1 MTTSRIK
8 FLIGAALVGGTMTIS
23 AGAQA
28 YWGAPWGGPWSEPG
42 WGGGP
47 WTEPG
52 WGGGPWTGPGYPF
65 SGYGPA
71 ALDRTHARQ
80 REMRDHRAA
89 MRSVAR
95 MLSGQRRFDRAKA
108 IGLAREIEASSGEN
122 LVQLFQSGEQQRSPL
137 SRARVGDDMESFKAR
152 AEALKQ
158 AAAALADALEQ
169 QPVGEG
175 IRVGRAYAPDW
186 GMGGPYSR
194 RRGEGGAVTPQVFDA
209 YTKLRATCHGCHA
222 DFRSAWR

>member
-8 FLIGAALVGGTMTIS
+8 FLIGAALVGGTMTIT

-52 WGGGPWTGPGYPF
+52 YPF
-65 SGYGPA
+65 SAYGP

-95 MLSGQRRFDRAKA
+95 MLAGQRRFDRAKA

-122 LVQLFQSGEQQRSPL
+122 LMQLFQSGDRQRSPL
-137 SRARVGDDMESFKAR
+137 SRARIGDDMETFKAR
-152 AEALKQ
+152 AEALKE

-169 QPVGEG
+169 QPAGEAV
-175 IRVGRAYAPDW
+175 RAGRAFSPNW
-186 GMGGPYSR
+186 GVGGPYSR
-194 RRGEGGAVTPQVFDA
+194 RRGEGGAVTPQVFEA